1 MGRKRVVCVH
11 KRGII
16 ARIVRIRAIIVRI
29 HTNSPRVSLQG
40 IFFDFRRG
48 MAMCAC
54 EEERSCVCVKE
65 RRWGVEEG
73 AGVCKRERA
82 SVCEGDERAL

>member
-1 MGRKRVVCVH
+1 M
-11 KRGII
+11 
-16 ARIVRIRAIIVRI
+16 
-29 HTNSPRVSLQG
+29 
-40 IFFDFRRG
+40 
-48 MAMCAC
+48 
-54 EEERSCVCVKE
+54 CVKE